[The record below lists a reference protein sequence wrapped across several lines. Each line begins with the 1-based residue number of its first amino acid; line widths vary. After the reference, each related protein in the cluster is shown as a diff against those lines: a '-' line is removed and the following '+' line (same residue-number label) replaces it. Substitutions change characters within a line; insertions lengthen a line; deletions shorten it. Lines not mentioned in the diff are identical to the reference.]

1 MDVYCDMETDGGG
14 WVVIQ
19 RRQPTANVNF
29 TRNWED
35 YENGFGDLDGEFWLG
50 LKTIHELTN
59 KVDVELMTTV
69 RNESGPIIT
78 WTHKVFRVSGP
89 DTYYVLNISGGQGP
103 GYDSMA
109 YNNGV
114 RFSTY
119 DSGNTRC
126 AYTRQGGW
134 WYKSCTTA
142 NLNGPHVRPNLPGV
156 NKPKGRLVWYNGVG
170 NHKYYTN
177 AEMKIRPKSCKSCS
191 VNN

>member
-1 MDVYCDMETDGGG
+1 MDVYCDMETGGGG

-19 RRQPTANVNF
+19 RRQPTGTVNF

-50 LKTIHELTN
+50 LKTIHELTT
-59 KVDVELMTTV
+59 KDDVELMTTV

-78 WTHKVFRVSGP
+78 WTYKVFRVSGP

-103 GYDSMA
+103 GYNAMA
-109 YNNGV
+109 YHNGQ

-119 DSGNTRC
+119 DRGYTRC
-126 AYTRQGGW
+126 GYEYQGGG
-134 WYKSCTTA
+134 WYRNCGLQA
-142 NLNGPHVRPNLPGV
+142 NFNGPHVRPNLPGV
-156 NKPKGRLVWYNGVG
+156 HKIVGKLVWYNSGF
-170 NHKYYTN
+170 KYYTN
-177 AEMKIRPKSCKSCS
+177 TEMKIRPKSCKSCS

>member
-1 MDVYCDMETDGGG
+1 MDVYCDMETGGGG

-19 RRQPTANVNF
+19 RRQPTATVNF

-50 LKTIHELTN
+50 LKTIHELTS
-59 KVDVELMTTV
+59 KDDVELMTTV

-78 WTHKVFRVSGP
+78 WTHQVFRVSGP

-103 GYDSMA
+103 GRDAMGYP
-109 YNNGV
+109 NGV

-119 DSGNTRC
+119 DSGYTRC
-126 AYTRQGGW
+126 GYANQGGW
-134 WYKSCTTA
+134 WYSNCGLLA

-156 NKPKGRLVWYNGVG
+156 YKTTGRLVWY
-170 NHKYYTN
+170 HSSYKYYTN

>member
-50 LKTIHELTN
+50 LKTIHELTT

-78 WTHKVFRVSGP
+78 WTHQVFRVSGP

-103 GYDSMA
+103 RYDAMV
-109 YNNGV
+109 YHNGR

-119 DSGNTRC
+119 DSGNTHC
-126 AYTRQGGW
+126 GYAYQGGW
-134 WYKSCTTA
+134 WYGNCGAHA

-156 NKPKGRLVWYNGVG
+156 SKTRGRLYWFNSGY
-170 NHKYYTN
+170 KYYTN
-177 AEMKIRPKSCKSCS
+177 TEMKIRPKSCKSCS

>member
-14 WVVIQ
+14 WVIIQ
-19 RRQPTANVNF
+19 RRLPTATVNF

-35 YENGFGDLDGEFWLG
+35 YENGFGDLKGEFWLG
-50 LKTIHELTN
+50 LKTIHELTT

-78 WTHKVFRVSGP
+78 WTYQVFRVSGP

-103 GYDSMA
+103 GYDAMA
-109 YNNGV
+109 YNNGQ

-134 WYKSCTTA
+134 WYNNCTTA

-156 NKPKGRLVWYNGVG
+156 HKTNGRLHWNNGVG
-170 NHKYYTN
+170 GHKYYTN
-177 AEMKIRPKSCKSCS
+177 AEMKIRPKSCQSCS

>member
-50 LKTIHELTN
+50 LKTIHELTT

-78 WTHKVFRVSGP
+78 WTHQVFRVSGP

-109 YNNGV
+109 YHNGA
-114 RFSTY
+114 RFGTY
-119 DSGNTRC
+119 DSGNTHC

-156 NKPKGRLVWYNGVG
+156 NKTKGRLVWYNGVG

>member
-50 LKTIHELTN
+50 LKTIHELTT
-59 KVDVELMTTV
+59 KADVELMTTV

-78 WTHKVFRVSGP
+78 WTHQVFRVSGP

-103 GYDSMA
+103 GHDSLA
-109 YNNGV
+109 YNNGA

-119 DSGNTRC
+119 DSGNTHC

-156 NKPKGRLVWYNGVG
+156 HKTKGRLVWYNGVG

>member
-14 WVVIQ
+14 WIVIQ
-19 RRQPTANVNF
+19 RRLPTATVNF

-50 LKTIHELTN
+50 LKTIHELTT
-59 KVDVELMTTV
+59 KAEVELMTTV
-69 RNESGPIIT
+69 KNESGPVIT
-78 WTHKVFRVSGP
+78 WTHQVFRVSGP

-103 GYDSMA
+103 GYDAMA
-109 YNNGV
+109 YHNGQ

-119 DSGNTRC
+119 DSGNTVC
-126 AYTRQGGW
+126 AYRRQGGW
-134 WYKSCTTA
+134 WYRACSPA

-156 NKPKGRLVWYNGVG
+156 SKTEGRLVWYNGVG
-170 NHKYYTN
+170 GHKYYTN
-177 AEMKIRPKSCKSCS
+177 AEMKIRPKNCKSCS